1 MAGPATGPIL
11 FRPASARSPDV
22 YIERRVERPQSPSS
36 PDPNILRENRV
47 KKEMRT
53 EFYSSLFGKEQETL
67 PPFLPKSRFPTVPPQ
82 DVSPPGK
89 WKRPLTCPQKWIA
102 QQEEKSWF
110 ENSDFRTNLNEAEKR
125 NIIMSF
131 INRNKNDMWKY
142 DPQFRNKPADEI
154 CDHIICE
161 RNFLNVMRG
170 YCLQERSQKLGTSS
184 AKMMSALSNRQTTI
198 GEVRNDPFIASIHT
212 SRMDRSERMTRLMTP
227 STEKSEF
234 ARGYRHAPEYGNFSA
249 FNGILKSNSG
259 AVLNR

>member
-22 YIERRVERPQSPSS
+22 YIERRVEMPQSPSS

-125 NIIMSF
+125 NIIMCLST
-131 INRNKNDMWKY
+131 
-142 DPQFRNKPADEI
+142 EI
-154 CDHIICE
+154 
-161 RNFLNVMRG
+161 
-170 YCLQERSQKLGTSS
+170 
-184 AKMMSALSNRQTTI
+184 KMTCGN
-198 GEVRNDPFIASIHT
+198 
-212 SRMDRSERMTRLMTP
+212 MTP
-227 STEKSEF
+227 SLEISQRMRFVIILYVSEIF
-234 ARGYRHAPEYGNFSA
+234 
-249 FNGILKSNSG
+249 
-259 AVLNR
+259 